1 MVTLAIGKAIEEGL
15 MERKQDKDDQR
26 LVEEEEAKRAAD
38 KGEEAAPRA
47 EVASVEAAESDEE

>member
-1 MVTLAIGKAIEEGL
+1 L

-38 KGEEAAPRA
+38 KGEEAAAPRA
-47 EVASVEAAESDEE
+47 EVAAEAEVAESDEE